1 MGIILTVHT
10 GGLAGEAQRG
20 QQETARAEI
29 GRHATRS
36 GDIGREGGEG
46 GGAYR

>member
-36 GDIGREGGEG
+36 GDRKRRGRRG
-46 GGAYR
+46 GGI